1 MQLLLYLLL
10 WIGSIGLAIF
20 SNQNIYLVT
29 VKLASLESIKL
40 PLGLVLIFCVG
51 LGAFLVTFLVAFS
64 KASLQSRVSSI
75 PKTLNSS
82 TKTAF
87 QKTQTDTQKAISKN
101 ELIKKKQKISD
112 DFDDERDENW
122 D

>member
-20 SNQNIYLVT
+20 SNQNIYLIT

-40 PLGLVLIFCVG
+40 PLGLVLISCVG
-51 LGAFLVTFLVAFS
+51 LGAFLVAFS

-101 ELIKKKQKISD
+101 EFIKKKQKISD
-112 DFDDERDENW
+112 DFDNEWDENW

>member
-51 LGAFLVTFLVAFS
+51 LGAFLMTFLIAFS

-112 DFDDERDENW
+112 DFDDEWDENW

>member
-101 ELIKKKQKISD
+101 EFIKKKQKISD
-112 DFDDERDENW
+112 DFDDEWDENW

>member
-51 LGAFLVTFLVAFS
+51 LGSFLVTFLVAFS

-101 ELIKKKQKISD
+101 EFIKKKQKISD
-112 DFDDERDENW
+112 DFDDEWDENW